1 MRRIKGLFRNRNF
14 IMILALVLGMV
25 WDGGAFLAK
34 DTILPFLAI
43 IMTLSTMGITAAAFR
58 SFGGMVG
65 PALAGVLASYVYH
78 GGILLLL
85 NAFFIRDNNF
95 STGFILLAAVPPAVA
110 VIPFSFF
117 LKGDSN
123 FALIGTIGAYLGALV
138 VTPLIAVAFLGSGFI
153 SPVKVFVILIELIIA
168 PLILSRILIKMGLAR
183 RIEPVKGTIINWSF
197 FVLVY
202 TITGLN
208 RTIILQ
214 NPLSL
219 VWVTLIALFSMFVLG
234 WIIERAGNALRI
246 DSKVLTSMIL
256 LGTYKNYGLASGLSL
271 VFFNPETAVPATVT
285 STISILYIIYLEMRK
300 KGEAAQ

>member
-1 MRRIKGLFRNRNF
+1 
-14 IMILALVLGMV
+14 
-25 WDGGAFLAK
+25 
-34 DTILPFLAI
+34 
-43 IMTLSTMGITAAAFR
+43 
-58 SFGGMVG
+58 
-65 PALAGVLASYVYH
+65 
-78 GGILLLL
+78 
-85 NAFFIRDNNF
+85 
-95 STGFILLAAVPPAVA
+95 
-110 VIPFSFF
+110 

-123 FALIGTIGAYLGALV
+123 FALVGTIGAYLGALFA
-138 VTPLIAVAFLGSGFI
+138 TPLIAVTFLGSGFI

-168 PLILSRILIKMGLAR
+168 PLLLSRILIKMGLAR

-234 WIIERAGNALRI
+234 WIIEKAGNALRI
-246 DSKVLTSMIL
+246 DPKVLTSMVL

>member
-1 MRRIKGLFRNRNF
+1 MKRIAGLFRNRNF

-34 DTILPFLAI
+34 DLILPCLAI
-43 IMTLSTMGITAAAFR
+43 IMTLSTMGITASAFR

-65 PALAGVLASYVYH
+65 PALSGVLASYVYH

-85 NAFFIRDNNF
+85 NALFIHDNNF
-95 STGFILLAAVPPAVA
+95 WTGFILLAAVPPAVA

-123 FALIGTIGAYLGALV
+123 FALIGTIGAYLGALFA
-138 VTPLIAVAFLGSGFI
+138 TPLIVLAFLGSGFV
-153 SPVKVFVILIELIIA
+153 SPVKVFLILVELIVA
-168 PLILSRILIKMGLAR
+168 PLILSRILIKIGLAR
-183 RIEPVKGTIINWSF
+183 RIEPAKGTIINWSF
-197 FVLVY
+197 FILVY

-208 RTIILQ
+208 RAIILQ

-219 VWVTLIALFSMFVLG
+219 ISVTLIALFSMFALG
-234 WIIERAGNALRI
+234 WIIEKAGKMLKI
-246 DSKVLTSMIL
+246 DSKVVTSLVL
-256 LGTYKNYGLASGLSL
+256 LGTYKNYGLAGGLSL

-285 STISILYIIYLEMRK
+285 STISILYIIYLEI
-300 KGEAAQ
+300 KGRGKALP